1 VEARLDTAKG
11 RAERVAQA
19 IEKLKR
25 AILAISKSRIVK

>member
-19 IEKLKR
+19 VEKKKKR
-25 AILAISKSRIVK
+25 AILAIFKV